1 VSAALPFGTRLLLF
15 LYSTPNIVGSAFGV
29 VGLGLFFG
37 GIINDWWLAIVA
49 GLYAVGWLAT
59 PRDRGLEIELREQ
72 AAHASLL
79 EQIDDLMARSRRRL
93 PREAFEKLQTI
104 RAILDSLMPKLQG
117 LSDAGA
123 VAMEQ
128 MITVVNAVTR
138 DLPTTIANYVRLPEA
153 FANLHHIEHGKT
165 ARQLLLEQLDVLQVQ
180 LSRIAD
186 SAFREDAEALIL
198 NGRYLREKFHSTA
211 FLRTASD

>member
-15 LYSTPNIVGSAFGV
+15 LYSTPNIVGSALGV

-37 GIINDWWLAIVA
+37 GIIDDWWLAIVA

-59 PRDRGLEIELREQ
+59 PRDRGLEIELQEA

-79 EQIDDLMARSRRRL
+79 ERIDDLMVRSRKRL
-93 PREAFEKLQTI
+93 PSEAYEKLKAI
-104 RAILDSLMPKLQG
+104 RATLDSLMPKLQG
-117 LSDAGA
+117 LSDSGS

-138 DLPTTIANYVRLPEA
+138 DLPTTVANYIRLPEA
-153 FANLHHIEHGKT
+153 FANLHHIEQGKT
-165 ARQLLLEQLDVLQVQ
+165 ARQLLLEQLDLLQVQ
-180 LSRIAD
+180 LARIAD
-186 SAFREDAEALIL
+186 SAFREDAEALIV
-198 NGRYLREKFHSTA
+198 NGRYLKEKFHTTD
-211 FLRTASD
+211 FLRSA

>member
-1 VSAALPFGTRLLLF
+1 MLF
-15 LYSTPNIVGSAFGV
+15 LYGTPNIVGSALALA
-29 VGLGLFFG
+29 GLGLFFG
-37 GIINDWWLAIVA
+37 GIVDDWWLAIVA

-79 EQIDDLMARSRRRL
+79 EQIDDLMARSRKRL
-93 PREAFEKLQTI
+93 PGEAYEKLQAI

-128 MITVVNAVTR
+128 MITVVNAVKR

-153 FANLHHIEHGKT
+153 FATLHRIERGKT
-165 ARQLLLEQLDVLQVQ
+165 AKQLLLEQLDVLQIQ

-186 SAFREDAEALIL
+186 SAFREDAEALIV
-198 NGRYLREKFHSTA
+198 NGRYLKEKFHSTE